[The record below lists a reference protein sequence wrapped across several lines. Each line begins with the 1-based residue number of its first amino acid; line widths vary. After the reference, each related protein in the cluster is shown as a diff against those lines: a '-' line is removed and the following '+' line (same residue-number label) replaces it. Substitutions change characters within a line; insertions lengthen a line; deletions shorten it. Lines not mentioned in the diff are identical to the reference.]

1 MEDVERVEH
10 VRLQAADTIWAE
22 GGEVQRGGLSAM
34 HTAQVDREV
43 VVDEYPDVIVTREA
57 EGAATVVGEGRV
69 NFRAE
74 VVVVTQPLIAEALAV
89 DREVAGALEGVLT

>member
-1 MEDVERVEH
+1 
-10 VRLQAADTIWAE
+10 
-22 GGEVQRGGLSAM
+22 M

-89 DREVAGALEGVLT
+89 DREVAVELSKEYSPDEPVGVSEIVVPLMT